1 MVAKVAD
8 LAPLPNWPRLM
19 SPDQAA
25 AYLGMS
31 PETMRRYIPVEPT
44 PYGKRVLYDRAAIDK
59 YLDDLNSGAVSGDWV
74 ENKFGGNDQA
84 KGHQAR

>member
-1 MVAKVAD
+1 MVAKVTD

-25 AYLGMS
+25 AYLGMTA
-31 PETMRRYIPVEPT
+31 ETMRKYIPVEPS

-59 YLDDLNSGAVSGDWV
+59 YLDDVNAGIASDDWV
-74 ENKFGGNDQA
+74 GKFDGNDKA
-84 KGHQAR
+84 KGHQAG